1 MSEVVTIKNISFK
14 RDQTYFY
21 GSKSCHICRMM
32 CGVTI
37 SLCKHGIET
46 VLANIPKQ
54 SIQSCTSLDNKEF
67 APSFQRDFMTGDVT
81 LKKERIMQM
90 RYTI

>member
-1 MSEVVTIKNISFK
+1 
-14 RDQTYFY
+14 
-21 GSKSCHICRMM
+21 M